1 MLSTG
6 DGCRASALTW
16 LIFDMM
22 RFAVRGDNAGQ
33 LFAIREQTASCY
45 NVAHLQ
51 LKFKATQGKCEIP
64 LGSSV
69 VAIWSFFFPSECWRR
84 NVSAVTAAAVTTESD
99 EHQHRAEAQL

>member
-33 LFAIREQTASCY
+33 LFTIREQTASCY
-45 NVAHLQ
+45 TTLHICSLNLKPRRENVKSHSAAL
-51 LKFKATQGKCEIP
+51 LLPYGLF
-64 LGSSV
+64 
-69 VAIWSFFFPSECWRR
+69 SF
-84 NVSAVTAAAVTTESD
+84 
-99 EHQHRAEAQL
+99 

>member
-33 LFAIREQTASCY
+33 LFTIREQTASCY
-45 NVAHLQ
+45 DVAHLQ
-51 LKFKATQGKCEIP
+51 LKSKATQGKCEIP
-64 LGSSV
+64 LSSSV
-69 VAIWSFFFPSECWRR
+69 VAIWSFFLLNAGEKRLCCHCCSGDSRER
-84 NVSAVTAAAVTTESD
+84 
-99 EHQHRAEAQL
+99 

>member
-45 NVAHLQ
+45 NVARLQ
-51 LKFKATQGKCEIP
+51 L
-64 LGSSV
+64 
-69 VAIWSFFFPSECWRR
+69 
-84 NVSAVTAAAVTTESD
+84 
-99 EHQHRAEAQL
+99 

>member
-33 LFAIREQTASCY
+33 LFTIREQTASCY
-45 NVAHLQ
+45 DVAHLQ
-51 LKFKATQGKCEIP
+51 LKSKATQGKCEIP
-64 LGSSV
+64 LSSSV
-69 VAIWSFFFPSECWRR
+69 VAIWSFFLLNFIEPRHSCNKER
-84 NVSAVTAAAVTTESD
+84 VGV
-99 EHQHRAEAQL
+99 QF

>member
-33 LFAIREQTASCY
+33 LFTIREQTASCY
-45 NVAHLQ
+45 DVAHLQ
-51 LKFKATQGKCEIP
+51 LKSKATQGKCEIP
-64 LGSSV
+64 LSSSV
-69 VAIWSFFFPSECWRR
+69 VAIWSFFPSECWRR
-84 NVSAVTAAAVTTESD
+84 NVSAVTAAVTAESD